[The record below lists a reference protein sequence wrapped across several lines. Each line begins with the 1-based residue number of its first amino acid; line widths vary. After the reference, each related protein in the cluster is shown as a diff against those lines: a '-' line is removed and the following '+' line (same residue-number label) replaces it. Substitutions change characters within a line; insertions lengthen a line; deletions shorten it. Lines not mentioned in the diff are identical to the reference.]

1 MAFLTSTIA
10 SLAAGTLHNNPI
22 AAGVANTIA
31 TVSPWFEMVP
41 YVGINGQSL
50 TVNLQVDANLAK
62 FADSSVDLVADATAS
77 AQVTTTV
84 PSYTLKSIVGQAQVG
99 ELDMLAASGNG
110 VDLMAV
116 AVEAK
121 ARDIARK
128 VYKQVATGTTNGDA
142 NGFSGIQDNMLGT
155 PAALSATDQTAAI
168 DICVALD
175 NLMDDVTAQSG
186 KIDFIMMHP
195 AVLAE
200 FRAKARSLNA
210 WEYFTTPITNRNILA
225 YSGVPIFR
233 NDDIPVASTDNYHVY
248 AGCWETGGN
257 DGVAMLY
264 PGASAAGI
272 TVQDL
277 GTSQTNLGQ
286 VSRVVQHTAFAIMNK
301 TGFAATIVDTG
312 NLV

>member
-10 SLAAGTLHNNPI
+10 TLAAGTLHNNPI

-31 TVSPWFEMVP
+31 TVSPWFEVVP
-41 YVGINGQSL
+41 YVPISGQSL
-50 TVNLQVDANLAK
+50 TVNLMVAADLAR
-62 FADSSVDLVADATAS
+62 FADATVDLQADADAS
-77 AQVTTTV
+77 RQVTTTV

-99 ELDMLAASGNG
+99 DLDSLAAAGNG

-128 VYKQVATGTTNGDA
+128 VFAQVATGTTNGDA

-155 PAALSATDQTAAI
+155 PAALSATDQTGET

-186 KIDFIMMHP
+186 KIDFLMMHP
-195 AVLAE
+195 DILAK

-210 WEYFTTPITNRNILA
+210 WEYYTTPITNRNILA
-225 YSGVPIFR
+225 YSGVPIYR
-233 NDDIPVASTDNYHVY
+233 CDDIVKSTNDYHIHG
-248 AGCWETGGN
+248 GCFETGGN
-257 DGVAMLY
+257 DGVAMIY
-264 PGASAAGI
+264 PTGTAAGI
-272 TVQDL
+272 SVESL
-277 GTSQTNLGQ
+277 GTSERYLGQ

-301 TGFAATIVDTG
+301 TGFASTIVDSTA
-312 NLV
+312 LV